1 MTPNRL
7 FSLALSAVAACLMV
21 AARPSTVVA
30 AEPEFHWYRGNTHA
44 HTTRCGHADSEP
56 EVVAKWYLDREYNFL
71 CLSEHNQ
78 FIDPATVK
86 LPDDRRK
93 DFILVPGEE
102 ITGQNVHMTGLNMT
116 RIVNHLIKGPNGKVI
131 QAYTDMAREIGGTPI
146 INHPNFRW
154 ALQVSDIRPV
164 KNCFLFE
171 LWNAH
176 PTVNNNGSTTRP
188 STEKMW
194 DDLLTDGMLIYGVS
208 SDDTHHLKV
217 IDRSKSNP
225 GRGWVMV
232 RATELTPKAIATAMD
247 RGEFY
252 ATNGLMLKTIDLTSQ
267 SLKIF
272 VDEAATK
279 HEVAKDHVI
288 GELLAPGA
296 AKQGYSIE
304 FFGPAGKL
312 LSSAE
317 GTEATYT
324 RDPSLAYF
332 RARVSFVHAINGEL
346 RRHRAWTQPVF
357 QDGRVEKT
365 LAATAT
371 PAAPEPTKTAE

>member
-1 MTPNRL
+1 MSLNRL
-7 FSLALSAVAACLMV
+7 VANALCAVALCLLV
-21 AARPSTVVA
+21 SPRPSMA
-30 AEPEFHWYRGNTHA
+30 AEPEYHWYRGNTHA
-44 HTTRCGHADSEP
+44 HTVRCGHADSEP
-56 EVVAKWYLDREYNFL
+56 EAVAKWYLDREYNFL

-93 DFILVPGEE
+93 DFILIPGEE

-116 RIVNHLIKGPNGKVI
+116 RIVNHLIQGPNGRVI
-131 QAYTDMAREIGGTPI
+131 QRYTDMARALGGTPI

-154 ALQVSDIRPV
+154 ALKVSDIRPV

-171 LWNAH
+171 LWNGH
-176 PTVNNNGSTTRP
+176 PSVNNNGDATRP
-188 STEKMW
+188 STERMW
-194 DDLLTDGMLIYGVS
+194 DELLTDGMLIYGMS
-208 SDDTHHLKV
+208 SDDTHELKV
-217 IDRSKSNP
+217 IDRKKSNP

-232 RATELTPKAIATAMD
+232 RATELTPTAIAAALD
-247 RGEFY
+247 HGDFY
-252 ATNGLMLKTIDLTSQ
+252 ATSGVMLKSIELTSQ
-267 SLKIF
+267 SLKIT

-279 HEVAKDHVI
+279 HEMAKDHVI

-296 AKQGYSIE
+296 AQPGYSIE

-312 LSSAE
+312 LSNTE

-324 RDPSLAYF
+324 RDTSLAYI
-332 RARVSFVHAINGEL
+332 RARISFVHEISGEL

-357 QDGRVEKT
+357 QDGRAEKAID
-365 LAATAT
+365 AAAAASAP
-371 PAAPEPTKTAE
+371 PAAANSSR

>member
-1 MTPNRL
+1 
-7 FSLALSAVAACLMV
+7 
-21 AARPSTVVA
+21 
-30 AEPEFHWYRGNTHA
+30 
-44 HTTRCGHADSEP
+44 
-56 EVVAKWYLDREYNFL
+56 
-71 CLSEHNQ
+71 
-78 FIDPATVK
+78 
-86 LPDDRRK
+86 
-93 DFILVPGEE
+93 
-102 ITGQNVHMTGLNMT
+102 
-116 RIVNHLIKGPNGKVI
+116 
-131 QAYTDMAREIGGTPI
+131 
-146 INHPNFRW
+146 
-154 ALQVSDIRPV
+154 LQVSDIRPV

-176 PTVNNNGSTTRP
+176 PAVNNDGSATRP

-194 DDLLTDGMLIYGVS
+194 DELLTDGMLIYGVS

-232 RATELTPKAIATAMD
+232 RTTELTPKAIATALD

-252 ATNGLMLKTIDLTSQ
+252 ATNGLMLKMIDLTSQ
-267 SLKIF
+267 TLKIV

-296 AKQGYSIE
+296 AKPGYSVE

-317 GTEATYT
+317 GTESTYA

-365 LAATAT
+365 VQAARI
-371 PAAPEPTKTAE
+371 PAPAD

>member
-1 MTPNRL
+1 MSLKRL
-7 FSLALSAVAACLMV
+7 AAFALFAIVICLVAPPRPV
-21 AARPSTVVA
+21 AA

-44 HTTRCGHADSEP
+44 HTIRCGHADSEP
-56 EVVAKWYLDREYNFL
+56 EAVAKWYLDREYNFL

-78 FIDPATVK
+78 FIDPASVK
-86 LPDDRRK
+86 LPEDRRK
-93 DFILVPGEE
+93 DFILIPGEE
-102 ITGQNVHMTGLNMT
+102 ITSGQNVHMTGLNMT

-131 QAYTDMAREIGGTPI
+131 QRYTDMARELGGTPI

-176 PTVNNNGSTTRP
+176 PTVNNNGDATRP

-208 SDDTHHLKV
+208 SDDTHELKV

-232 RATELTPKAIATAMD
+232 RAPELTPKAIAAAMD
-247 RGEFY
+247 HGDFY
-252 ATNGLMLKTIDLTSQ
+252 ATNGVMLKSIDLASQ
-267 SLKIF
+267 SLKIV

-279 HEVAKDHVI
+279 HEVGKDHVI

-296 AKQGYSIE
+296 AAKPGYSIE
-304 FFGPAGKL
+304 FFGPSGKL
-312 LSSAE
+312 LASTD

-324 RDPSLAYF
+324 RDTSIAYF
-332 RARVSFVHAINGEL
+332 RARISFVHEINGEL

-365 LAATAT
+365 LQAARAQ
-371 PAAPEPTKTAE
+371 AAE